1 MRSYAVVTDAQRDST
16 VTESR
21 GHARVKYA
29 NQCIL
34 LCTGYTRD
42 SLDRVFVNRHEDDH
56 RRRPAAEQC
65 VCVALSPAVEQ
76 HVSQQRHLSG
86 GHEERAARR
95 SRQRAQRRQRVA
107 VGVGEAAGRRRRCVR
122 RRRQSNASSRTSRCR
137 ELRAVLRS
145 TARSGHQRVVPARV
159 SREGRERRDAGRPH
173 TEAVVVPRHASP
185 KAACSSAACSSAA
198 CGGSVCSRGAACS
211 GAA

>member
-1 MRSYAVVTDAQRDST
+1 MDFKSSASTIPPLRSLFQRKLPRTTRLKVRLHACKFRMRTFP
-16 VTESR
+16 
-21 GHARVKYA
+21 
-29 NQCIL
+29 I
-34 LCTGYTRD
+34 
-42 SLDRVFVNRHEDDH
+42 DRFFVYRHEDDH

-65 VCVALSPAVEQ
+65 VCVALSLAVEQ

-107 VGVGEAAGRRRRCVR
+107 VGVGEAAGRRRRCVSDGVNQMLR
-122 RRRQSNASSRTSRCR
+122 A
-137 ELRAVLRS
+137 ELRDVESCVRCFAAPLAAATS
-145 TARSGHQRVVPARV
+145 VVPARV

-198 CGGSVCSRGAACS
+198 RGGSVCSRGAACS